1 MKWRVASWD
10 WQENSKLRPL
20 QGHQICGFWDSL
32 LHLLLINFTQYRP
45 HEKPWYRLYIKRV
58 IFTGRTQV
66 MSGKCMSSAKLQ
78 HYWRAQFTITWSGR
92 NMSQYL
98 QAFRK
103 PQAKS
108 NTLNSSFLV
117 LFHPDCHGEQLH
129 MSEITHYAQRA
140 QTWTNRS
147 TYVSFRTCCSACTLS
162 LSVTMVT
169 CANTELI

>member
-1 MKWRVASWD
+1 MA
-10 WQENSKLRPL
+10 PL

-58 IFTGRTQV
+58 VFTGRTQV
-66 MSGKCMSSAKLQ
+66 LSGKCRSSAKLQ
-78 HYWRAQFTITWSGR
+78 HYWRAQFMITWSGQ

-108 NTLNSSFLV
+108 NILNFLFLV
-117 LFHPDCHGEQLH
+117 CSSQTVTESNSISVSQ
-129 MSEITHYAQRA
+129 ITHYAQRA
-140 QTWTNRS
+140 QKWMNSS
-147 TYVSFRTCCSACTLS
+147 TYVSFQTCCSACILS
-162 LSVTMVT
+162 LSERLLHVR
-169 CANTELI
+169 